1 MKAEK
6 TYNIIGT
13 DFKGVMVFKFNLNGI
28 LTAFEL
34 NDAEELNEKQIA
46 WLFSR
51 HFPYRES
58 QINNLRAI
66 KQFTVTEGE
75 FNLTFEMFW
84 IAFKYKVK
92 RVLAEKA
99 WEKLSDD
106 DKIKAIAGI
115 RHYDAFLFRKRN
127 QDKAYPST
135 YLNQRYW
142 EDEFGSAV

>member
-1 MKAEK
+1 MKPEK

-13 DFKGVMVFKFNLNGI
+13 DFKGIMVFKYNLNGV

-34 NDAEELNEKQIA
+34 NDAEELTEAQIN

-51 HFPYRES
+51 HFPYREP
-58 QINNLRAI
+58 QIKNLRAI

-75 FNLTFEMFW
+75 FNLEFLMIW
-84 IAFKYKVK
+84 NAYKYKVK
-92 RVLAEKA
+92 KVLAEKA

-106 DKIKAIAGI
+106 DKIRAIAGI
-115 RHYDAFLFRKRN
+115 RHYDAFLVRKRN
-127 QDKAYPST
+127 QDKAYLST
-135 YLNQRYW
+135 YLAQRYW